1 LQAVESTNFA
11 EWPLQKFNSDFRERA
26 LYKLRLSRL
35 IRRSGLCDS
44 VGIPQAN
51 SRGEIAEIEAFEKGS
66 KPTTG

>member
-1 LQAVESTNFA
+1 MVAVRGCGEDVAATV
-11 EWPLQKFNSDFRERA
+11 EQFRA
-26 LYKLRLSRL
+26 
-35 IRRSGLCDS
+35 IGDS